1 MKRSSPNSSCCR
13 SRPSKKS
20 TTLCS
25 SSTFS
30 RSNNPSFLW
39 YVLSCLL
46 VPPHLPPL
54 PSLLFPPTLP
64 PSSLLPSLFNNSTSS
79 LRQLRTYST
88 DWTRWTPSASLAS
101 LSGFVCIYQISTTN
115 GHGIR
120 EEGRRGEEERRGGE
134 RREKRVGKEMG
145 DGRTEEVGMLMYDK
159 NRSNWDYIL
168 SDDALPT
175 TTTTSSSSSSS
186 APPPPPQGGNQL
198 RRRFVS
204 DVLERLVRLA
214 YYERIRP
221 TIPEDFVD
229 LLPSKPTPTYK
240 YDDEMVSNPFLFISS
255 SSSLMWLDIV

>member
-20 TTLCS
+20 TTLFS

-46 VPPHLPPL
+46 VPPHLP
-54 PSLLFPPTLP
+54 SLLFPHTLP
-64 PSSLLPSLFNNSTSS
+64 PSSLLPSLFNNSNSS

-88 DWTRWTPSASLAS
+88 DWTRWTLSASLAS

-120 EEGRRGEEERRGGE
+120 EEGRRGEEGEKGRGEEGE
-134 RREKRVGKEMG
+134 NGWKRDVGRQDRG
-145 DGRTEEVGMLMYDK
+145 VGMLMYGK

-240 YDDEMVSNPFLFISS
+240 YDDEMVSYPFL
-255 SSSLMWLDIV
+255 SSLPPFPLPALL